1 MKNLDTLYEAYQ
13 NYKKLCV
20 LDNDTDR
27 FMRAYMN
34 VKDRDSENVTTIFS
48 VCHIEQDWVEAIE
61 IGLPFFEKAIKE
73 ERQFIRNDGEVL
85 PIEKI
90 RKTSKDSIQDLA
102 KHANYITHEAPD
114 DVETEV
120 LPDKMLMIQKESDFA
135 IYENRVL
142 YAGLMYLKDFVAS
155 RLVEIKETTNT
166 YLVKQHIKKA
176 IDMGSRKIHID
187 LDYDESRVN
196 DPLLTEKNQERDVI
210 DRLDQI
216 LTGILALLKTPLMR
230 EVSKVEM
237 VSRPIAKTN
246 ILKMNRNFRES
257 LACFEYIANYQGKGF
272 SIEHIEKSL
281 IPYTK
286 AMNESYTEMLILLS
300 FINYMYAN
308 GISEELKRDL
318 EAIIK
323 EREKQKDNEILA
335 RLRNFHATAETKG
348 QTLNEFLLAFEQGY
362 RILEE
367 RNDELEL
374 EHKEM
379 EVIRKKEL
387 KELQE
392 RHEAFVDDLKE
403 AHEDEI
409 NEINR
414 QNADKIA
421 EIEQEWNQKIVEYRN
436 EKDDE
441 VRQAKEETAQQ
452 VADIKESSRI
462 ELAEFKDQFTDHI
475 KEMEKENAEIK
486 AQEKERIEKIA
497 SLEAQLLNMDIES
510 GKTKAID
517 FTSEDAFDRLEELK
531 KNFDAFFEKAWKEA
545 KKQIRKDVLLAK
557 REKKNKN
564 KDPEPEPEPEPAPA
578 PVMEE
583 APVQEEPEME
593 QEPIQEEV
601 PAEEPVVEETSAEE
615 PIPEEAPV
623 EESTPEEPQA
633 EEPVPEE
640 APVEQPINE
649 EQPVQEPEPEHE
661 ENTPVEEAPIE
672 ESVQEEPIE
681 EAPADEPV
689 AEESLNEEP
698 ASEDTPDSDESENEE
713 PEPDNEEPKEEA
725 AE

>member
-1 MKNLDTLYEAYQ
+1 MKNLDILYEAYQ

-20 LDNDTDR
+20 VDNDTDR

-34 VKDRDSENVTTIFS
+34 VKDRDSENITTIFS

-61 IGLPFFEKAIKE
+61 VGLPFFEKAIKE

-114 DVETEV
+114 DLETEV

-155 RLVEIKETTNT
+155 RLVEIKEATNT

-196 DPLLTEKNQERDVI
+196 DPLLTDKNNEKDVI
-210 DRLDQI
+210 DRLDQV

-272 SIEHIEKSL
+272 TIEHIEKSL

-286 AMNESYTEMLILLS
+286 AMNESYTEMLIMLS

-308 GISEELKRDL
+308 NISQELRNDL
-318 EAIIK
+318 DKILADRERQK
-323 EREKQKDNEILA
+323 ENEILA
-335 RLRNFHATAETKG
+335 KLRNFRATAETKE
-348 QTLNEFLLAFEQGY
+348 QTMNEFLIAFEQGY

-374 EHKEM
+374 EHKEL
-379 EVIRKKEL
+379 EVRRAKEL
-387 KELQE
+387 KELE
-392 RHEAFVDDLKE
+392 EKHEAFIDDLKD
-403 AHEDEI
+403 AHQDEI
-409 NEINR
+409 KEINR
-414 QNADKIA
+414 QNADKIS
-421 EIEQEWNQKIVEYRN
+421 EIEHDLNQQLVEYQN
-436 EKDDE
+436 QKDDE
-441 VRQAKEETAQQ
+441 VRQAREEASQQ
-452 VADIKESSRI
+452 IYDIKESSRV
-462 ELAEFKDQFTDHI
+462 ELAEFKDQFKDHI
-475 KEMEKENAEIK
+475 KQMEEENAAIK
-486 AQEKERIEKIA
+486 AQERERIEKIA
-497 SLEAQLLNMDIES
+497 SLEAQLLNNSIKNGDAKE
-510 GKTKAID
+510 ID
-517 FTSEDAFDRLEELK
+517 FTSEEAFDRLEQLK
-531 KNFDAFFEKAWKEA
+531 KDFDAFYEKAWKEA
-545 KKQIRKDVLLAK
+545 KKQIRKDILLAK
-557 REKKNKN
+557 FEKKKKKG
-564 KDPEPEPEPEPAPA
+564 KDEPQPEPEPEPQPAPQPEPEPE
-578 PVMEE
+578 PVKEEPVVEE
-583 APVQEEPEME
+583 APVQEEPV
-593 QEPIQEEV
+593 QEEPAVEEAPIQEQ
-601 PAEEPVVEETSAEE
+601 PAEEPVVEDTPNEE
-615 PIPEEAPV
+615 PM
-623 EESTPEEPQA
+623 
-633 EEPVPEE
+633 EE
-640 APVEQPINE
+640 APVEQPVEEEPSVEEPSE
-649 EQPVQEPEPEHE
+649 EQPLEEEVLEQEEMQEEPVE
-661 ENTPVEEAPIE
+661 EPANEEPIEESPVEEPQEEEKTEPVEEAP
-672 ESVQEEPIE
+672 
-681 EAPADEPV
+681 
-689 AEESLNEEP
+689 AEEEQAE
-698 ASEDTPDSDESENEE
+698 AEDN
-713 PEPDNEEPKEEA
+713 NEEPKEEA

>member
-20 LDNDTDR
+20 LDNDTPR
-27 FMRAYMN
+27 FLRAYMAN
-34 VKDRDSENVTTIFS
+34 KDRESEDVSAVFS

-61 IGLPFFEKAIKE
+61 VGLPFIEKAIKE

-114 DVETEV
+114 NLETEV

-142 YAGLMYLKDFVAS
+142 YAALMYLKDFVAS

-166 YLVKQHIKKA
+166 YLVKQHINKL
-176 IDMGSRKIHID
+176 IDMGSRKIKIE
-187 LDYDESRVN
+187 LKFDESRVN
-196 DPLLTEKNQERDVI
+196 DPLLTDKNNEKDVI
-210 DRLDQI
+210 DRLDEI

-230 EVSKVEM
+230 EVSKAEM

-272 SIEHIEKSL
+272 TIEHIEKSL
-281 IPYTK
+281 IPYSK
-286 AMNESYTEMLILLS
+286 QMNESYTEMLIMLS

-308 GISEELKRDL
+308 NISQELHDDL
-318 EAIIK
+318 DAILA
-323 EREKQKDNEILA
+323 EREKQKNNELLA
-335 RLRNFHATAETKG
+335 KLRNFHATAETKE
-348 QTLNEFLLAFEQGY
+348 QTMNEFLIAFEQGY

-374 EHKEM
+374 EHKEQ
-379 EVIRKKEL
+379 EIRRAKEL

-409 NEINR
+409 EQLNKQLSNKINDVER
-414 QNADKIA
+414 
-421 EIEQEWNQKIVEYRN
+421 ELNQQLVEHIH

-441 VRQAKEETAQQ
+441 FRQEKE
-452 VADIKESSRI
+452 KSRQ
-462 ELAEFKDQFTDHI
+462 EFEEFKEQFKDHI
-475 KEMEKENAEIK
+475 KQMEEENAAIK
-486 AQEKERIEKIA
+486 AKEAERIQKIA
-497 SLEAQLLNMDIES
+497 SLEAQLLNNSIKNGDAKE
-510 GKTKAID
+510 ID
-517 FTSEDAFDRLEELK
+517 FTSEEAFDQLEELK
-531 KNFDAFFEKAWKEA
+531 NNFDAFYERAWKEA
-545 KKQIRKDVLLAK
+545 KKQIRKDILFAK

-564 KDPEPEPEPEPAPA
+564 KNPDPIPEPEPEPQPEPEPVVESA

-583 APVQEEPEME
+583 PQVEE
-593 QEPIQEEV
+593 Q
-601 PAEEPVVEETSAEE
+601 PVVEE
-615 PIPEEAPV
+615 P
-623 EESTPEEPQA
+623 
-633 EEPVPEE
+633 
-640 APVEQPINE
+640 
-649 EQPVQEPEPEHE
+649 
-661 ENTPVEEAPIE
+661 PVEEAPIE
-672 ESVQEEPIE
+672 EAPVEEQPTEEPVEETPLEEEIQEEAPFEEPI
-681 EAPADEPV
+681 D
-689 AEESLNEEP
+689 EP
-698 ASEDTPDSDESENEE
+698 ASEETVPEEEPVEEPVDEPLDEEQPTEEVPNEETNNDEVVEDNEAPEEQAEEQENE
-713 PEPDNEEPKEEA
+713 PVDNEEENKEEA

>member
-20 LDNDTDR
+20 LDNDTPR
-27 FMRAYMN
+27 FLRAYMAN
-34 VKDRDSENVTTIFS
+34 KDRESEDVSAVFS
-48 VCHIEQDWVEAIE
+48 ICHIEQDWVEAIE
-61 IGLPFFEKAIKE
+61 VGLPFIEKAIKE

-114 DVETEV
+114 NLETEV

-142 YAGLMYLKDFVAS
+142 YAALMYLKDFVAS

-166 YLVKQHIKKA
+166 YLVKQHINKL
-176 IDMGSRKIHID
+176 IDMGSRKIKIE
-187 LDYDESRVN
+187 LKFDESRVN
-196 DPLLTEKNQERDVI
+196 DPLLTDKNNEKDVI
-210 DRLDQI
+210 DRLDEI

-230 EVSKVEM
+230 EVSKAEM

-272 SIEHIEKSL
+272 TIEHIEKSL
-281 IPYTK
+281 IPYSK
-286 AMNESYTEMLILLS
+286 QMNESYTEMLIMLS

-308 GISEELKRDL
+308 NISQELHDDL
-318 EAIIK
+318 DAILA
-323 EREKQKDNEILA
+323 EREKQKNNELLA
-335 RLRNFHATAETKG
+335 KLRNFHATAETKE
-348 QTLNEFLLAFEQGY
+348 QTMNEFLIAFEQGY

-374 EHKEM
+374 EHKEQ
-379 EVIRKKEL
+379 EIRRAKEL

-409 NEINR
+409 EQLNKQLSNKINDVER
-414 QNADKIA
+414 
-421 EIEQEWNQKIVEYRN
+421 ELNQQLVEHIH

-441 VRQAKEETAQQ
+441 FR
-452 VADIKESSRI
+452 
-462 ELAEFKDQFTDHI
+462 
-475 KEMEKENAEIK
+475 
-486 AQEKERIEKIA
+486 QEKEKSRQEFEEFKEQFKDHIRQMEEENAAIKAKEQERIQKIA
-497 SLEAQLLNMDIES
+497 SLEAQLLNNSIKNGDAKE
-510 GKTKAID
+510 ID
-517 FTSEDAFDRLEELK
+517 FTSEEAFDQLEELK
-531 KNFDAFFEKAWKEA
+531 NNFDAFYERAWKEA
-545 KKQIRKDVLLAK
+545 KKQIRKDILFAK

-564 KDPEPEPEPEPAPA
+564 KNPDPIPEPEPEPQPEPEPVVESA

-583 APVQEEPEME
+583 PQVEE
-593 QEPIQEEV
+593 Q
-601 PAEEPVVEETSAEE
+601 PVVEETPVEE
-615 PIPEEAPV
+615 TPLEEEIQEDAPV
-623 EESTPEEPQA
+623 EEPIDEPASEET
-633 EEPVPEE
+633 VPEE
-640 APVEQPINE
+640 EPADEEVVDEPLNE
-649 EQPVQEPEPEHE
+649 EQPTE
-661 ENTPVEEAPIE
+661 EVPNEETNNDEVVEDDEAPE
-672 ESVQEEPIE
+672 EQAEEQEN
-681 EAPADEPV
+681 EPV
-689 AEESLNEEP
+689 
-698 ASEDTPDSDESENEE
+698 
-713 PEPDNEEPKEEA
+713 DNEEENKEEA

>member
-20 LDNDTDR
+20 VDNDTDR
-27 FMRAYMN
+27 FMRAYMS

-61 IGLPFFEKAIKE
+61 VGLPFFEKAIKE

-114 DVETEV
+114 DLETEV

-196 DPLLTEKNQERDVI
+196 DPLLTEKNNEKDVI

-272 SIEHIEKSL
+272 TIEHIEKSL

-286 AMNESYTEMLILLS
+286 AMNESYTEMLIMLS
-300 FINYMYAN
+300 FLNYMYAN
-308 GISEELKRDL
+308 NISRELQDDL
-318 EAIIK
+318 DKILQ
-323 EREKQKDNEILA
+323 ERERQKENEILA

-348 QTLNEFLLAFEQGY
+348 QTLNEFLIAFEQGY

-374 EHKEM
+374 EHKEN
-379 EVIRKKEL
+379 EIRRQKER
-387 KELQE
+387 KEFEEKL
-392 RHEAFVDDLKE
+392 EAALDDLKQ
-403 AHEDEI
+403 AHKEEIDEL
-409 NEINR
+409 NR
-414 QNADKIA
+414 QNANKIS
-421 EIEQEWNQKIVEYRN
+421 EIEQDLNQQLAEYRN
-436 EKDDE
+436 QKDDE
-441 VRQAKEETAQQ
+441 TRQAREDAAQQ
-452 VADIKESSRI
+452 IADTRESSRT
-462 ELAEFKDQFTDHI
+462 ELADFKDQFKDHI
-475 KEMEKENAEIK
+475 KQMEKENADIK
-486 AQEKERIEKIA
+486 AQEAERVQKIA
-497 SLEAQLLNMDIES
+497 SLEAQLLNNSIKNGD
-510 GKTKAID
+510 TKEID
-517 FTSEDAFDRLEELK
+517 FTSEEAFDQLEELK
-531 KNFDAFFEKAWKEA
+531 KNFDAFYERAWKEA
-545 KKQIRKDVLLAK
+545 KKQIRKDILLAK
-557 REKKNKN
+557 REKKKKG
-564 KDPEPEPEPEPAPA
+564 KDAEPEEVPVQPAPQPEPEPEPIKEEPIIESPNDE
-578 PVMEE
+578 PVREE
-583 APVQEEPEME
+583 PVTEETPVQEEVQPEVEPKVESKPEVEEEPIEQEELPLEEETPVQEEPQPEA
-593 QEPIQEEV
+593 EEV
-601 PAEEPVVEETSAEE
+601 SNDEPDVIE
-615 PIPEEAPV
+615 
-623 EESTPEEPQA
+623 
-633 EEPVPEE
+633 
-640 APVEQPINE
+640 
-649 EQPVQEPEPEHE
+649 E
-661 ENTPVEEAPIE
+661 EN
-672 ESVQEEPIE
+672 
-681 EAPADEPV
+681 
-689 AEESLNEEP
+689 
-698 ASEDTPDSDESENEE
+698 
-713 PEPDNEEPKEEA
+713 KEEA
-725 AE
+725 SE

>member
-20 LDNDTDR
+20 LDNDTPR
-27 FMRAYMN
+27 FLRAYMAN
-34 VKDRDSENVTTIFS
+34 KDRESEDVSAVFS

-61 IGLPFFEKAIKE
+61 VGLPFIEKAIKE

-114 DVETEV
+114 NLETEV

-142 YAGLMYLKDFVAS
+142 YAALMYLKDFVAS

-166 YLVKQHIKKA
+166 YLVKQHINKL
-176 IDMGSRKIHID
+176 IDMGSRKIKIE
-187 LDYDESRVN
+187 LKFDESRVN
-196 DPLLTEKNQERDVI
+196 DPLLTDKNNEKDVI
-210 DRLDQI
+210 DRLDEI

-230 EVSKVEM
+230 EVSKAEM

-272 SIEHIEKSL
+272 TIEHIEKSL
-281 IPYTK
+281 IPYSK
-286 AMNESYTEMLILLS
+286 QMNESYTEMLIMLS

-308 GISEELKRDL
+308 NISQELHDDL
-318 EAIIK
+318 DAILA
-323 EREKQKDNEILA
+323 EREKQKNNELLA
-335 RLRNFHATAETKG
+335 KLRNFHATAETKE
-348 QTLNEFLLAFEQGY
+348 QTMNEFLIAFEQGY

-374 EHKEM
+374 EHKEQ
-379 EVIRKKEL
+379 EVRRAKEL

-409 NEINR
+409 EQLNKQLSNKINDVER
-414 QNADKIA
+414 
-421 EIEQEWNQKIVEYRN
+421 ELNQQLVEHIH

-441 VRQAKEETAQQ
+441 FR
-452 VADIKESSRI
+452 
-462 ELAEFKDQFTDHI
+462 
-475 KEMEKENAEIK
+475 
-486 AQEKERIEKIA
+486 QEKEKSRQEFEEFKEQFKDHIRQMEEENAAIKAKEQERIQKIA
-497 SLEAQLLNMDIES
+497 SLEAQLLNNSIKNGDAKE
-510 GKTKAID
+510 ID
-517 FTSEDAFDRLEELK
+517 FTSEEAFDQLEELK
-531 KNFDAFFEKAWKEA
+531 NNFDAFYERAWKEA
-545 KKQIRKDVLLAK
+545 KKQIRKDILFAK

-564 KDPEPEPEPEPAPA
+564 KNPDPIPEPEPESQPEPEPVVESA

-583 APVQEEPEME
+583 PQVEE
-593 QEPIQEEV
+593 Q
-601 PAEEPVVEETSAEE
+601 PVVEETPVEE
-615 PIPEEAPV
+615 TPIEEAPV
-623 EESTPEEPQA
+623 EEQPT
-633 EEPVPEE
+633 EEPVEETPLEEEIQEEASVEESIDEPASEETVPEE
-640 APVEQPINE
+640 EPAEEEVVDEPLNE
-649 EQPVQEPEPEHE
+649 EQPTEEVPNEETNNDEVVEDNETPEEQAEEQE
-661 ENTPVEEAPIE
+661 N
-672 ESVQEEPIE
+672 
-681 EAPADEPV
+681 EPV
-689 AEESLNEEP
+689 
-698 ASEDTPDSDESENEE
+698 
-713 PEPDNEEPKEEA
+713 DNEEENKEEA